1 MLTIIII
8 IITIFTVFLL
18 HYYSNNT
25 TNTNNVNPTH
35 ENFNIVKRGLHL
47 EMVGEYPGH
56 RLQHITTFQPEN
68 QPFYTIFIKLATKG
82 IIILNSNTFEI
93 IDTFGDYP
101 GTCIQVVKNHLYV
114 GGPANIYRYT
124 IDSKT
129 GLVINTTSP
138 ELIVRGM
145 RSNKNSISPIF
156 IVNDLETKLYMHIQ
170 SLTNACQPITKDRM
184 IDSPGELPCSRI
196 MMDSGVWL
204 FDPLITNHTLDTGIL
219 VATGIRNMKSLA
231 LNEEGRLFG
240 IIQGRDSLHELYPQ
254 YYSVDDGISFGSDEL
269 VEILP
274 NANFGH
280 PYCYWNGDIQR
291 FKLNPEYG
299 GDGTDE
305 RQCNSLI
312 TKPLAGFNN
321 HMGPNDIL
329 FDNQNIFGLGKCL
342 FIAWNGRPQPI
353 KCDRSCSQLYISCI
367 TFNDAM
373 VPQDNEIVIQ
383 FEPSDF
389 TKPAG
394 MCITP
399 DKAMLITDS
408 LRGKLYKL
416 TTT

>member
-1 MLTIIII
+1 MLTFIII

-18 HYYSNNT
+18 QYIITPICEKFKVTKN
-25 TNTNNVNPTH
+25 
-35 ENFNIVKRGLHL
+35 GLRL
-47 EMVGEYPGH
+47 EMVGEYTGH
-56 RLQHITTFQPEN
+56 HLQHISTFQPDDKT
-68 QPFYTIFIKLATKG
+68 FYTIFIKLATKG
-82 IIILNSNTFEI
+82 IIVLHSNTFEI

-124 IDSKT
+124 IDTKT
-129 GLVINTTSP
+129 GLVINATSP

-145 RSNKNSISPIF
+145 RSNRNSMSPIF
-156 IVNDLETKLYMHIQ
+156 IVNDLDTKLYMHIQ
-170 SLTNACQPITKDRM
+170 SLTNACQPITKDRK
-184 IDSPGELPCSRI
+184 DSPGELPCSRI

-204 FDPLITNHTLDTGIL
+204 FDPRITNHTLDTGIL
-219 VATGIRNMKSLA
+219 IATGIRNMKSLA

-254 YYSVDDGISFGSDEL
+254 YYSIEDGLSFGSDEL

-280 PYCYWNGDIQR
+280 PYCYWNADVQR

-299 GDGTDE
+299 GDGNDE

-342 FIAWNGRPQPI
+342 FVAWNGRPQPI
-353 KCDRSCSQLYISCI
+353 RCDKTCSQLYISCI
-367 TFNDAM
+367 TFDNAM
-373 VPQDNEIVIQ
+373 IPQDNEIIIQ
-383 FEPSDF
+383 FQPKDF

-394 MCITP
+394 ICITP
-399 DKAMLITDS
+399 DNAMLITDS

-416 TTT
+416 TTS

>member
-1 MLTIIII
+1 MLTLILILL
-8 IITIFTVFLL
+8 TFLTVFLL
-18 HYYSNNT
+18 YYYTRSST
-25 TNTNNVNPTH
+25 EKFKV
-35 ENFNIVKRGLHL
+35 VKDGLNL
-47 EMVGEYPGH
+47 ELVGEYTGY
-56 RLQHITTFQPEN
+56 RLQHITTFKPDDAS
-68 QPFYTIFIKLATKG
+68 FYTIFIKLATKG
-82 IIILNSNTFEI
+82 ILVLRSDTFKI
-93 IDTFGDYP
+93 VDTFGDYP
-101 GTCIQVVKNHLYV
+101 GTCIQVVNNHLYV

-124 IDSKT
+124 IDNQT
-129 GLVINTTSP
+129 GMVINSTAP
-138 ELIVRGM
+138 KLIVRGM
-145 RSNKNSISPIF
+145 RSNRNSMSPIF

-170 SLTNACQPITKDRM
+170 SLTNACQPITKDRKP
-184 IDSPGELPCSRI
+184 DSPGELPCSRT

-204 FDPLITNHTLDTGIL
+204 YDPRTTNNTLDTGIL

-231 LNEEGRLFG
+231 LNDEGRLFG

-254 YYSVDDGISFGSDEL
+254 YYSVDDGLAFGSDKL

-274 NANFGH
+274 NTNFGH
-280 PYCYWNGDIQR
+280 PYCYWNGDVQR

-299 GDGTDE
+299 GDGNDE

-329 FDNQNIFGLGKCL
+329 FDNQNIFGFGKTCL
-342 FIAWNGRPQPI
+342 FVAWNGRPQPMQ
-353 KCDRSCSQLYISCI
+353 CDRTCSQLYISCI

-373 VPQDNEIVIQ
+373 IPQDNQIIVQ

-399 DKAMLITDS
+399 DNAMLITDS

-416 TTT
+416 TTS